1 MSVTCR
7 LKHGGEVTVSGSLDG
22 GGRPGY
28 VRLDVFCEHDGFVAY
43 LTPGEGRMVEAALR
57 RARERAVVERKG
69 KKRA

>member
-1 MSVTCR
+1 MSVTFR
-7 LKHGGEVTVSGSLDG
+7 LRHGDIVTVGGSLDD
-22 GGRPGY
+22 GGRLGLVDLVVY
-28 VRLDVFCEHDGFVAY
+28 GVRVS